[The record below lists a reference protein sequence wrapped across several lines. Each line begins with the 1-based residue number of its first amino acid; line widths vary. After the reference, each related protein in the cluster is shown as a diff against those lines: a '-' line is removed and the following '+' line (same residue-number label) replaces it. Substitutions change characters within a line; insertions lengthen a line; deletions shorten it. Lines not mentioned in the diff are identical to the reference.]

1 MPQSLASVLVHLVFS
16 TKNREP
22 WITEAIEPE
31 LHKYLSTIFRG
42 CDSPALLVGG
52 YNDHVHA
59 LFSLSRK
66 WTIADI
72 VEEIKNNSSKWI
84 KTKGAE
90 FSPFHWQS
98 GYGAFSVSQ
107 SNVEEVKAYIAHQ
120 KEHHSKKEFQAEYRQ
135 LLTAYQIEFDERYV
149 WD

>member
-16 TKNREP
+16 TKHREP

-52 YNDHVHA
+52 YNDHIHA

-66 WTIADI
+66 WTIASI
-72 VEEIKNNSSKWI
+72 VEEVKTSSSKGI
-84 KTKGAE
+84 KTKGEE
-90 FSPFHWQS
+90 FRQFHWQS

-107 SNVEEVKAYIAHQ
+107 SNVEQVRAYIANQ
-120 KEHHSKKEFQAEYRQ
+120 KEHHTKQDFHHEYRF
-135 LLTAYQIEFDERYV
+135 LLKKYQIEFDEQYV

>member
-22 WITEAIEPE
+22 WITETIETE

-52 YNDHVHA
+52 YNDHIHA

-66 WTIADI
+66 WAIADI
-72 VEEIKNNSSKWI
+72 VEEVKTNSSKWI
-84 KTKGAE
+84 KTKGEE
-90 FSPFHWQS
+90 FQQFYWQS

-107 SNVEEVKAYIAHQ
+107 SNVEQVRTYIANQ
-120 KEHHSKKEFQAEYRQ
+120 KEHHSKHDFLFEYRH
-135 LLTAYQIEFDERYV
+135 LLKKYEVEFDERYV

>member
-1 MPQSLASVLVHLVFS
+1 MPQSLATVLIHLVFS

-31 LHKYLSTIFRG
+31 LHKYLSTVFRG
-42 CDSPALLVGG
+42 CDSQALLVGG
-52 YNDHVHA
+52 YHDHIHA

-66 WTIADI
+66 WTIAGI
-72 VEEIKNNSSKWI
+72 VEEVKTNSSKWI

-107 SNVEEVKAYIAHQ
+107 SNVEEVKTYIANR
-120 KEHHSKKEFQAEYRQ
+120 KEHHRKKEFQAEYRQ

>member
-22 WITEAIEPE
+22 LITEAIEPE
-31 LHKYLSTIFRG
+31 LHKYLSTVFRG

-52 YNDHVHA
+52 DKDHIHA

-66 WTIADI
+66 WAIANI
-72 VEEIKNNSSKWI
+72 VEEVKTNSSKWI
-84 KTKGAE
+84 KTKGE
-90 FSPFHWQS
+90 ELRQFHWQS

-107 SNVEEVKAYIAHQ
+107 SNVEEVKNYIANQ
-120 KEHHSKKEFQAEYRQ
+120 KDHHCKKEYQTEYRQ
-135 LLTAYQIEFDERYV
+135 LLNAHQVEFDERYV

>member
-31 LHKYLSTIFRG
+31 LHKYLSTVFRG

-52 YNDHVHA
+52 YNDHIHT

-72 VEEIKNNSSKWI
+72 VEEVKTNSSKWI

-90 FSPFHWQS
+90 FGPYHWQS

-107 SNVEEVKAYIAHQ
+107 SNVEEVKAYIANQ
-120 KEHHSKKEFQAEYRQ
+120 KERHRKKAFQTEYRQ

>member
-16 TKNREP
+16 TKHREP
-22 WITEAIEPE
+22 LITETIEPE
-31 LHKYLSTIFRG
+31 LHKYLSTVFRG

-52 YNDHVHA
+52 YNDHIHA

-66 WTIADI
+66 WAIADI
-72 VEEIKNNSSKWI
+72 VEEVKTSSSKWI
-84 KTKGAE
+84 KTKGDE
-90 FSPFHWQS
+90 FRQFHWQS

-107 SNVEEVKAYIAHQ
+107 SNVEQVKTYIANQ
-120 KEHHSKKEFQAEYRQ
+120 REHHGKQDFQHGYRFLLKKYE
-135 LLTAYQIEFDERYV
+135 IEFDERYV

>member
-22 WITEAIEPE
+22 LITEAIEPE
-31 LHKYLSTIFRG
+31 LHKYLSTVFRG

-52 YNDHVHA
+52 YKDHIHT
-59 LFSLSRK
+59 LFSLSRT
-66 WTIADI
+66 WAIADI
-72 VEEIKNNSSKWI
+72 VEEVKTSSSKWI
-84 KTKGAE
+84 KTKGEE
-90 FSPFHWQS
+90 FRQFHWQS

-107 SNVEEVKAYIAHQ
+107 SNVEQVKDYIAKQ
-120 KEHHSKKEFQAEYRQ
+120 KEHHSKQDFQFEYRG
-135 LLTAYQIEFDERYV
+135 LLKKYQIEFDEQYV

>member
-16 TKNREP
+16 TKNRQP
-22 WITEAIEPE
+22 LITEVIEPE

-52 YNDHVHA
+52 YNDHIHA

-66 WTIADI
+66 WSIANI
-72 VEEIKNNSSKWI
+72 VEEVKTSSSKWI
-84 KTKGAE
+84 KTKGEE
-90 FSPFHWQS
+90 FGQFHWQS

-107 SNVEEVKAYIAHQ
+107 SNVEQVRTYILNQ
-120 KEHHSKKEFQAEYRQ
+120 KEHHSTQEFQSEYRS
-135 LLTAYQIEFDERYV
+135 LLKKYQIEFDERYV

>member
-16 TKNREP
+16 TKHREP
-22 WITEAIEPE
+22 WITETIEPE

-42 CDSPALLVGG
+42 CESPALLVGG
-52 YNDHVHA
+52 YNDHIHA

-66 WTIADI
+66 WTIANI
-72 VEEIKNNSSKWI
+72 VEEVKTSSSKWI
-84 KTKGAE
+84 KTKGE
-90 FSPFHWQS
+90 RFRQFHWQS

-107 SNVEEVKAYIAHQ
+107 SNVEQVKLYIANQ
-120 KEHHSKKEFQAEYRQ
+120 REHHSKQDFQYEYRF
-135 LLTAYQIEFDERYV
+135 LLKKYQIEFDERYV

>member
-22 WITEAIEPE
+22 WITEAIELE
-31 LHKYLSTIFRG
+31 LHKYLSAVLRE
-42 CDSPALLVGG
+42 CDSPALLVDG

-66 WTIADI
+66 WTIANI
-72 VEEIKNNSSKWI
+72 VEEVKTNSSKWI
-84 KTKGAE
+84 KTKGEE
-90 FSPFHWQS
+90 FQRFHWQS

-107 SNVEEVKAYIAHQ
+107 SNVGEVKAYIANQ
-120 KEHHSKKEFQAEYRQ
+120 KEWPVSQGVALSYYILPLWGFEFRC
-135 LLTAYQIEFDERYV
+135 F
-149 WD
+149 

>member
-31 LHKYLSTIFRG
+31 LHKYLSTVFRG

-52 YNDHVHA
+52 YNDHIHA

-66 WTIADI
+66 WTIADL
-72 VEEIKNNSSKWI
+72 VEEVKTNSSKWI
-84 KTKGAE
+84 KTKGEE
-90 FSPFHWQS
+90 FRQFHWQS

-107 SNVEEVKAYIAHQ
+107 SNVEEVKAYIANQ